1 LSRGSTPP
9 PFARTSSSN
18 SSRRSGSPPELDAL
32 VWAGWLLASEERPE
46 ENPFCL
52 AVLDVTLRELA
63 AADAELMKL
72 ATKKE
77 KSDKTEGG
85 SRKWW
90 KEFSDLLRR
99 HPLLEREMS
108 SKTFEEID
116 LALDAIVEGEIEFR
130 FLAWA
135 MLAGLRFL

>member
-1 LSRGSTPP
+1 MRNPCLPS
-9 PFARTSSSN
+9 
-18 SSRRSGSPPELDAL
+18 
-32 VWAGWLLASEERPE
+32 E

-63 AADAELMKL
+63 AADADLLMKL

-77 KSDKTEGG
+77 KSDKTEEG

-99 HPLLEREMS
+99 HPLLEREMPG
-108 SKTFEEID
+108 KAFEETD
-116 LALDAIVEGEIEFR
+116 LAFESL
-130 FLAWA
+130 
-135 MLAGLRFL
+135 